1 MLFGLD
7 KLQSDSMDCIVSPIQ
22 SVGHYPL
29 NKWLFPMVFGFCM
42 LHQRF

>member
-22 SVGHYPL
+22 SVGRYPP
-29 NKWLFPMVFGFCM
+29 K
-42 LHQRF
+42 